1 MDITL
6 ILNGRKIAPP
16 LAAYYLL
23 SNLEARGHTAD
34 VRYLNLSVLRKEE
47 CLPVDMKKLWKVINS
62 PKKVIAI
69 GCLNDLL
76 PYVLFLLHENR
87 DTIRGKTIIMGGFGP
102 AEVAEEI
109 IRRFDFID
117 YVVKGRDPS
126 ILASLLTF
134 MESGESGFSLDGVVW
149 RDGSRVRYHPASID
163 HFHRYIFPSRPFS
176 DEEKVRVFYLVTV
189 EGCPYHCTFCDASQ
203 ALSRSLQYRDLA
215 AIVEEIKWVVR
226 RMGKQVK
233 FSIVDEAFIVN
244 RTWVLRFCETLKEH
258 NLNIAWGCFG
268 RIDRVDEEMLDIMR
282 DAGCSA
288 LYYGLDGATD
298 TILRKIKKQ
307 FDVKTALERLV
318 LSRSYIDD
326 ITASFIWG
334 YPFETLKDFLQMLVT
349 IRGLGQKGIKTQLHQ
364 LIPVRGTEMY
374 KEYKDA
380 VCFSPDNS
388 YSSVAYPL
396 NREPADFLHFVEKNA
411 DIFLAYSTFHT
422 PDREEKLRALSK
434 VVTVHPPIVHHRR
447 GIG

>member
-6 ILNGRKIAPP
+6 VLNGRKVAPP

-23 SNLEARGHTAD
+23 GNLESQGHTAD

-47 CLPVDMKKLWKVINS
+47 WLPLDMKKVWKAINS

-69 GCLNDLL
+69 GCLNDFL
-76 PYVLFLLHENR
+76 PYVLFLLNENR
-87 DTIRGKTIIMGGFGP
+87 DAMRGKTIILGGFGP

-126 ILASLLTF
+126 ILASLLTCIG
-134 MESGESGFSLDGVVW
+134 SGESGFSLDGVVW
-149 RDGSRVRYHPASID
+149 RDGSRVRYQPASID
-163 HFHRYIFPSRPFS
+163 HFHRYIFPSKPFP
-176 DEEKVRVFYLVTV
+176 DEEKVQGFYLVTV
-189 EGCPYHCTFCDASQ
+189 EGCPYQCTFCDASQ
-203 ALSRSLQYRDLA
+203 ALSRSLKYRNLT
-215 AIVEEIKWVVR
+215 AIVEEIKWVIR

-244 RTWVLRFCETLKEH
+244 RNRVIRFCEILKEH
-258 NLNIAWGCFG
+258 HLDIAWGCFG
-268 RIDRVDEEMLDIMR
+268 RIDRVDEELLAIMR
-282 DAGCSA
+282 DAGCSG

-298 TILRKIKKQ
+298 TILKKIRKQ
-307 FDVKTALERLV
+307 FDVKTALDRLV

-334 YPFETLKDFLQMLVT
+334 YPFETLKDFLLMLVT
-349 IRGLGQKGIKTQLHQ
+349 IRGLGKKGIKTQLHQ
-364 LIPVRGTEMY
+364 LVPVRGTEMY

-380 VCFSPDNS
+380 VSFSSDNS
-388 YSSVAYPL
+388 YSSVAFSL
-396 NREPADFLHFVEKNA
+396 NREPDNFQHFVEKNA
-411 DIFLAYSTFHT
+411 DIFLAYSTFQT
-422 PDREEKLRALSK
+422 PDVEEKVRALSII
-434 VVTVHPPIVHHRR
+434 VTKPP
-447 GIG
+447 G

>member
-6 ILNGRKIAPP
+6 ILNGRKVAPP

-23 SNLEARGHTAD
+23 GNLEAWGHTAD

-47 CLPVDMKKLWKVINS
+47 WLPLDMKKLCEVINS

-76 PYVLFLLHENR
+76 PYVLFLLSENR
-87 DTIRGKTIIMGGFGP
+87 NAMRGKTIILGGFGP

-109 IRRFDFID
+109 IQRFDFID

-134 MESGESGFSLDGVVW
+134 IESGETGFSLDGVVW
-149 RDGSRVRYHPASID
+149 RDGSRVRYHPASVD
-163 HFHRYIFPSRPFS
+163 HFRHYIFPLKPFP
-176 DEEKVRVFYLVTV
+176 DEEKVQVFYLVTV

-203 ALSRSLQYRDLA
+203 ALSRSLQYRDLT

-226 RMGKQVK
+226 RMGKQVR

-244 RTWVLRFCETLKEH
+244 RNWVLRFCETLKGH

-268 RIDRVDEEMLDIMR
+268 RIDRVDKELLAMMR
-282 DAGCSA
+282 DAGCCG

-298 TILRKIKKQ
+298 TILGKKPK
-307 FDVKTALERLV
+307 KTV
-318 LSRSYIDD
+318 
-326 ITASFIWG
+326 
-334 YPFETLKDFLQMLVT
+334 
-349 IRGLGQKGIKTQLHQ
+349 
-364 LIPVRGTEMY
+364 
-374 KEYKDA
+374 
-380 VCFSPDNS
+380 
-388 YSSVAYPL
+388 
-396 NREPADFLHFVEKNA
+396 
-411 DIFLAYSTFHT
+411 
-422 PDREEKLRALSK
+422 
-434 VVTVHPPIVHHRR
+434 
-447 GIG
+447 